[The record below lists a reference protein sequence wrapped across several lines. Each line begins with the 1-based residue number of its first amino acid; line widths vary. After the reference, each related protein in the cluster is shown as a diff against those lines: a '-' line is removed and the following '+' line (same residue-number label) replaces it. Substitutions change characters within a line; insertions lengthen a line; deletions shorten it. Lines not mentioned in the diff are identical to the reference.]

1 MMRSIQ
7 VEVTIE
13 RPRRHAEA
21 AWRAPVALNVLVH
34 FLYCAT
40 TLAQRTCCDPKGIPL
55 ANNTL
60 KAAEHLGPGNWW
72 WFLMHLL
79 FPCELC

>member
-7 VEVTIE
+7 AEVTVE

-21 AWRAPVALNVLVH
+21 AWRAPVALSVLVP
-34 FLYCAT
+34 FFFCAT
-40 TLAQRTCCDPKGIPL
+40 TLAQRTCCDLKGIPL

-60 KAAEHLGPGNWW
+60 KTANTWDQGTGGGS
-72 WFLMHLL
+72 
-79 FPCELC
+79 